1 MLLGNAPTNIGE
13 GNIEGLESTDTRGRF
28 GGNDETH
35 SCGSLSTRA
44 LSLRALGGHRQ

>member
-28 GGNDETH
+28 GGDDECTAVVA
-35 SCGSLSTRA
+35 LLRA
-44 LSLRALGGHRQ
+44 LSLQALS